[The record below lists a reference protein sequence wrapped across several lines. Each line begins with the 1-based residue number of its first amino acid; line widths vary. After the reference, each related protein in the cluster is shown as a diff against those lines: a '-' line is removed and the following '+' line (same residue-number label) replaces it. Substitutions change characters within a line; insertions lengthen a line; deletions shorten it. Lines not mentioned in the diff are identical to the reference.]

1 MSIEPMP
8 ALRAAYLRSA
18 SQLVRRFGHWQNV
31 ASELPVFVLHHGN
44 PRWALISI
52 PLLSNLADE
61 ADHDAGDARL
71 AALHDITLDH
81 MRNMMIVLDSDLVI
95 TGINAA
101 ARAYLSV
108 SERDAVGRPLDAIM
122 PEARRMLLADAAAR
136 VRDTGVG
143 ETFDFESGLFANR
156 RLQAQFAPFDRG
168 VALFLDDMSLTD
180 DLAAART
187 SADGLAALCEASG
200 RVATGRLTARGLIE
214 GVPDALATLVGEI
227 GRAHV

>member
-1 MSIEPMP
+1 
-8 ALRAAYLRSA
+8 
-18 SQLVRRFGHWQNV
+18 
-31 ASELPVFVLHHGN
+31 
-44 PRWALISI
+44 
-52 PLLSNLADE
+52 
-61 ADHDAGDARL
+61 
-71 AALHDITLDH
+71 

-143 ETFDFESGLFANR
+143 EPFDFESGLFANR
-156 RLQAQFAPFDRG
+156 RLQAQFAHYDRG
-168 VALFLDDMSLTD
+168 VALFLDDMSLPA

-187 SADGLAALCEASG
+187 SADGL
-200 RVATGRLTARGLIE
+200 
-214 GVPDALATLVGEI
+214 EI

>member
-1 MSIEPMP
+1 MLLI
-8 ALRAAYLRSA
+8 LRR
-18 SQLVRRFGHWQNV
+18 
-31 ASELPVFVLHHGN
+31 P
-44 PRWALISI
+44 PIS
-52 PLLSNLADE
+52 PLTDTPFPYTTPCRAV
-61 ADHDAGDARL
+61 HDAGDGRL

-156 RLQAQFAPFDRG
+156 RLQAQFAP
-168 VALFLDDMSLTD
+168 
-180 DLAAART
+180 
-187 SADGLAALCEASG
+187 
-200 RVATGRLTARGLIE
+200 
-214 GVPDALATLVGEI
+214 PDNP
-227 GRAHV
+227 